1 VEATWDENGMNGDR
15 NLLILGFGYCA
26 GAFARRVAAEAAIS
40 GTVRTAEKAATLPQG
55 IVPLVFDGTRRDAA
69 VADAIRSATDIVVS
83 VPPGGENDA
92 VLAHHAADIVA
103 ASRLRWIGY
112 LSSVGVYGNY
122 GGAWVSER
130 TTPHPPEGRAMA
142 RLIAER
148 AWARLAMERNT
159 PLATLRIAGI
169 YGPGRNAF
177 VQLAGGTARRIV
189 KPGQVFNRIH
199 LDDIATTIAAAFGR
213 RAGGIFNLADDE
225 PGPGPEVIEHAAE
238 RMGVAPPPEVDFEA
252 AGLSPMARSFYDG
265 NRRVANRRIKGELG
279 VALRYPTFRD
289 GLDALWRE
297 GTWRG

>member
-1 VEATWDENGMNGDR
+1 MNGDR
-15 NLLILGFGYCA
+15 DLLILGLGYSA
-26 GAFARRVAAEAAIS
+26 SAFARLVPRDTTLT
-40 GTVRTAEKAATLPQG
+40 GTLRTAGKAAAVPPG
-55 IVPLVFDGTRRDAA
+55 IAFLVFDGTRRDAS
-69 VADAIRSATDIVVS
+69 VAEAIRSATDIVVS
-83 VPPGGENDA
+83 VPAGGESDA
-92 VLAHHAADIVA
+92 VLAHHAADIA
-103 ASRLRWIGY
+103 AAPKLAWIGY

-142 RLIAER
+142 RLVAER
-148 AWARLAMERNT
+148 AWARLALERNT

-177 VQLAGGTARRIV
+177 VQLAEGTARRIV

-199 LDDIATTIAAAFGR
+199 VDDIAATVAAAFGK

-225 PGPGPEVIEHAAE
+225 PGPGPEVIEYAAGL
-238 RMGVAPPPEVDFEA
+238 MGVAPPPEVDFEA

-265 NRRVANRRIKGELG
+265 NRRVANRKIKQELG
-279 VALRYPTFRD
+279 VALRSPTYRD
-289 GLDALWRE
+289 GLATLWRE

>member
-1 VEATWDENGMNGDR
+1 MSDR
-15 NLLILGFGYCA
+15 NLLIFGLGYCA
-26 GAFARRVAAEAAIS
+26 GAFARRVAGEAAIA
-40 GTVRTAEKAATLPQG
+40 GTVRKAEKAAAMPAG
-55 IVPLVFDGTRRDAA
+55 IAALVFDGTRRDAA

-83 VPPGGENDA
+83 VPPGGESDA
-92 VLAHHAADIVA
+92 VLAHHAADIA
-103 ASRLRWIGY
+103 AAPRLRWIGY

-142 RLIAER
+142 RLVAER
-148 AWARLAMERNT
+148 GWARLAMERNT

-177 VQLAGGTARRIV
+177 VQLAGGTARRIL

-199 LDDIATTIAAAFGR
+199 LDDIAATIAAAYHG

-225 PGPGPEVIEHAAE
+225 PGPGPDVIEYAA
-238 RMGVAPPPEVDFEA
+238 RLMGVAPPPGVDFEA

-265 NRRVANRRIKGELG
+265 NRRVANRKIKEELRI
-279 VALRYPTFRD
+279 VLRYPTYRA

>member
-1 VEATWDENGMNGDR
+1 MSDDR
-15 NLLILGFGYCA
+15 SLLIFGLGYSA
-26 GAFARRVAAEAAIS
+26 GAFARLVASEAAITA
-40 GTVRTAEKAATLPQG
+40 TVRTPGKAAA
-55 IVPLVFDGTRRDAA
+55 VPPGMASLVFDGARRDAA

-83 VPPGGENDA
+83 VPPGGESDA
-92 VLAHHAADIVA
+92 VLAHHAADIA
-103 ASRLRWIGY
+103 AAPKLRWIGY

-142 RLIAER
+142 RLVAER
-148 AWARLAMERNT
+148 GWARLAMERNT

-177 VQLAGGTARRIV
+177 IQLAEGTARRIV

-199 LDDIATTIAAAFGR
+199 VDDIAATIAAAFGR

-225 PGPGPEVIEHAAE
+225 PGPGPEVIEYAAGL
-238 RMGVAPPPEVDFEA
+238 MGVAPPPAVDFEA

-265 NRRVANRRIKGELG
+265 NRRVANRRIRQELG
-279 VALRYPTFRD
+279 VSLRHPTYRD
-289 GLDALWRE
+289 GLAALWRE